1 MTEIEAA
8 EARVAT
14 AKARLQ
20 QTVDALQERLQPR
33 SIARSAAEGGRE
45 ALAAG
50 AESARANPGKVAGAV
65 ALVTAVLARHRIA
78 ALLRKAQRPAAT
90 RTKARRS
97 ARTNEDPTP

>member
-1 MTEIEAA
+1 MTELEVA
-8 EARVAT
+8 EARVAA

-20 QTVDALQERLQPR
+20 DTVDALQERLQPR

-45 ALAAG
+45 ALVAG

-78 ALLRKAQRPAAT
+78 ALLRKARHPSAT
-90 RTKARRS
+90 RTQAGRS
-97 ARTNEDPTP
+97 ARTREDLIP